1 MRLYLKLVVGSVAI
15 LSMVLSLLFL
25 MNYMK
30 FQNILS
36 NVVSSRLQVVVAT
49 AGKSIS
55 SATAI
60 GLKLADVNDV
70 PVLLARAKALDD
82 EIERISVVDTG
93 GRILF
98 STDEGTI
105 GTAVADETARVAR
118 AATQAAWSRESD
130 SFLITGMNLR
140 NAVDQP
146 LGGIVLTYSK
156 TGYNAVIDEMFGKL
170 IAGSV
175 VVFLLFGLLMM
186 MFARIGCREISNVFG
201 FVSAQMDEQR
211 REAGLLAPGSVRL
224 APDTRQWIDDFR
236 KDVHRIETVKNVADK
251 EIEQALIDLRAS

>member
-1 MRLYLKLVVGSVAI
+1 MRLYLKLVGGSIAI
-15 LSMVLSLLFL
+15 LMMVLSLLFL

-30 FQNILS
+30 FQGILS

-49 AGKSIS
+49 VGKSIS

-70 PVLLARAKALDD
+70 PVLLARAKALD
-82 EIERISVVDTG
+82 EGIERISVVDTG
-93 GRILF
+93 GGILF
-98 STDEGTI
+98 STDENII
-105 GTAVADETARVAR
+105 GTVIADETAQVAR
-118 AATQAAWSRESD
+118 AATQDAWSRESD
-130 SFLITGMNLR
+130 SFLIAGMNLR
-140 NAVDQP
+140 NAVDRP

-156 TGYNAVIDEMFGKL
+156 TGYNAVIELILGKL
-170 IAGSV
+170 VVGSV
-175 VVFLLFGLLMM
+175 VVFLLFGFLMM

-211 REAGLLAPGSVRL
+211 REAGLLAAGQTKL

-236 KDVHRIETVKNVADK
+236 KDVRRIEKVKNAADT
-251 EIEQALIDLRAS
+251 EIDQALIDLRAS